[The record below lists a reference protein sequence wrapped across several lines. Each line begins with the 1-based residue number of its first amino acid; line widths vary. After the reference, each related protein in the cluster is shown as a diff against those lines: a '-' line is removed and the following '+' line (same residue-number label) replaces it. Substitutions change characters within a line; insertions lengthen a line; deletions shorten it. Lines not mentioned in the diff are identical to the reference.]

1 MEGRLE
7 IIKYAYQSAHQDLK
21 ICSDC
26 DSMSHGDN
34 EELMNL
40 FKKYHI
46 PNVDILEC
54 EVDYCDSKINGSNKA
69 PMYYCADCAS
79 DKFYVTV
86 EEVIL
91 CKNCAIDCKTTDM
104 IFGQN
109 GYSEELSP
117 NEYSR
122 SYPNVRFLNILDPI

>member
-1 MEGRLE
+1 MKGLLE
-7 IIKYAYQSAHQDLK
+7 IIKYAYQSANRDLK
-21 ICSDC
+21 ICSYC

-40 FKKYHI
+40 FKKYNV
-46 PNVDILEC
+46 PNVEILEC
-54 EVDYCDSKINGSNKA
+54 EVTYCDSKMNGPTKT

-86 EEVIL
+86 DSVIL
-91 CKNCAIDCKTTDM
+91 CKDCAISCTKTDM

-109 GYSEELSP
+109 GYSEELSSD
-117 NEYSR
+117 EYSR
-122 SYPNVRFLNILDPI
+122 SYPNVRFLNILEPI